1 MTAADTTMLTHCQRW
16 ILESLCI
23 AHIWD
28 GGITVE
34 SLASL
39 LSHSPH
45 YTGEYLAQL
54 KELKLAAVTRRSS
67 GDVWKPLARGYELAE
82 QYPKVVAAMAD
93 KAAILAEAS

>member
-1 MTAADTTMLTHCQRW
+1 MTAAGTTMLSHCQRW

-28 GGITVE
+28 GGITVDTL
-34 SLASL
+34 SSL
-39 LSHSPH
+39 LSHNPY

-54 KELKLAAVTRRSS
+54 KELKLAAVTQRSS

-82 QYPKVVAAMAD
+82 QFPKVAAALAD